1 MHGYETRPVF
11 RLLALTD
18 IERLQRLL
26 DHEEMARNLKR
37 VPFPYT
43 QEAAA
48 EFVRM
53 IDEQSLELPPM
64 RGLKVGGKSVWA
76 IHCEGVLAGVLGLS
90 PGVGAEQGD
99 LTLGYWLGK
108 DFWGRGLAT
117 QAVSLACRWAFQEV
131 GARRVSASVFAWN
144 PASVKVLEKNGFRYE
159 GCRRRAI
166 VRLGQECD
174 LLNYGLLPEELRQI
188 TKIKE

>member
-1 MHGYETRPVF
+1 MF
-11 RLLALTD
+11 RLLAWTD
-18 IERLQRLL
+18 IDRLQKLL
-26 DHEEMARNLKR
+26 DDEEMARNLKR
-37 VPFPYT
+37 VPFPYSH
-43 QEAAA
+43 EAAA

-53 IDEQSLELPPM
+53 VGDQKLDLPPM
-64 RGLKVGGKSVWA
+64 TGLRVAGKSVWA
-76 IHCEGVLAGVLGLS
+76 IYCEGVLAGVLGLT
-90 PGVGAEQGD
+90 PGAGAEQGD

-108 DFWGRGLAT
+108 DYWGRGLAT
-117 QAVSLACRWAFQEV
+117 QAVSSACRWAFEEA

-144 PASVKVLEKNGFRYE
+144 PASVRVLEKNGFQYE

-174 LLNYGLLPEELRQI
+174 LLNYGLLFEELRQI